1 METNEMS
8 EPANTELAKF
18 HALLDRTNKEKP
30 DRKDVK
36 ALRALL
42 QRNPGIWREVGSLAV
57 QNRLKLVKDVHITTA
72 AAELIHA
79 SMETMA
85 QELGYDNA
93 SILEQMLID
102 QLLLAWLRLNLWEY
116 QLTEME
122 TQGMTL
128 TKADFWERRISAAQ
142 RRFLRA
148 CETLA
153 RVRRL
158 ARNLP
163 ALQVNINAPNGQQV
177 NIAGDYTKSVED
189 EQAGP

>member
-1 METNEMS
+1 MSKPTNS
-8 EPANTELAKF
+8 ELAEF
-18 HALLDRTNKEKP
+18 HALLNRTNKEKP

-36 ALRALL
+36 ALQAVL

-57 QNRLKLVKDVHITTA
+57 QNRSKLIKDMHITTA

-85 QELGYDNA
+85 QELGYEDA
-93 SILEQMLID
+93 PILEQMLID

-122 TQGMTL
+122 SQGMTL
-128 TKADFWERRISAAQ
+128 TKADFWEKRISAAQ

-158 ARNLP
+158 ARNVP
-163 ALQVNINAPNGQQV
+163 ALQVNINTPNGQQV
-177 NIAGDYTKSVED
+177 NIAGDYVKPSGGE
-189 EQAGP
+189 

>member
-1 METNEMS
+1 MS
-8 EPANTELAKF
+8 EPTKTELAEF

-36 ALRALL
+36 ALRAVL
-42 QRNPGIWREVGSLAV
+42 QRNPGIWREVGSLAA
-57 QNRLKLVKDVHITTA
+57 QNRSKLIKDTHITTA

-122 TQGMTL
+122 TQGITL

-158 ARNLP
+158 ARNVP

-177 NIAGDYTKSVED
+177 NIAGDYTKSVEG

>member
-1 METNEMS
+1 MS
-8 EPANTELAKF
+8 EPTNVELAEF

-30 DRKDVK
+30 DKKDVK
-36 ALRALL
+36 ALRGTL
-42 QRNPGIWREVGSLAV
+42 QRYPGIWREVGSLAA
-57 QNRLKLVKDVHITTA
+57 QNRSKLIKDVHMTPA

-79 SMETMA
+79 SMDTLA
-85 QELGYDNA
+85 HELGYDGA
-93 SILEQMLID
+93 TALEQMLID
-102 QLLLAWLRLNLWEY
+102 QVLLAWLRLNLWEY

-122 TQGMTL
+122 AQGMTL

-142 RRFLRA
+142 QRFLRA

-163 ALQVNINAPNGQQV
+163 ALQVNINTPNGQQV
-177 NIAGDYTKSVED
+177 NIAGDYVKPSGGE
-189 EQAGP
+189 